1 MAKKYFHFALS
12 NSIQYPDL
20 TGMDKILELKQSPAI
35 PTFEK
40 GLTTGRPQICFVV
53 WGPVPDDH
61 DVPLRVGQTGFH
73 LANDGIAAHEILIEG
88 FEIEPGVWAAG
99 R

>member
-1 MAKKYFHFALS
+1 
-12 NSIQYPDL
+12 
-20 TGMDKILELKQSPAI
+20 MDKLLKLKQSPAI

-61 DVPLRVGQTGFH
+61 DIPLRVGQTGFL